1 MMMVAISSAGKRARK
16 KPPGKRT
23 QIKKKIGKKSAW
35 TKLPVAGP
43 GGKTKGARRENV
55 QRKTS

>member
-1 MMMVAISSAGKRARK
+1 MAAIGSASKKSTR

-23 QIKKKIGKKSAW
+23 QIKKKIGQKSAW

-43 GGKTKGARRENV
+43 GSKAKGRRRKTV
-55 QRKTS
+55 QRQKN

>member
-1 MMMVAISSAGKRARK
+1 MMMVAVGSASKTRRK

-23 QIKKKIGKKSAW
+23 QIKKKIGQKSAW

-43 GGKTKGARRENV
+43 GTEAKPRQRKKV
-55 QRKTS
+55 QRKKR

>member
-1 MMMVAISSAGKRARK
+1 MAAIGSTSKRGRK
-16 KPPGKRT
+16 TTPAKRT

-43 GGKTKGARRENV
+43 GKAKSKRRENV
-55 QRKTS
+55 KGKKS